1 MVERDPQTASLSQ
14 QRILAPLGSYSGCL
28 ETPRAVPH
36 HAAGA
41 LATVATTPTRR
52 MKMFPPAAHAVR
64 TRHDGNGLARLAG
77 PTRDQ
82 RIVAPIGDAPWLGTF
97 PEVFRDTARP
107 AIADA
112 GSDVTSTGLY

>member
-1 MVERDPQTASLSQ
+1 MAWGKRRQSTFGPPRRAADGAD
-14 QRILAPLGSYSGCL
+14 LAPDW
-28 ETPRAVPH
+28 
-36 HAAGA
+36 AAGA
-41 LATVATTPTRR
+41 
-52 MKMFPPAAHAVR
+52 
-64 TRHDGNGLARLAG
+64 HDGNGLARLAG

-112 GSDVTSTGLY
+112 GSDVTRTGLY